1 MAQPYET
8 AHIVGRLA
16 GEDPGHPRQKIVA
29 WLREESPADIPR
41 FNEAYEQTLAR
52 DAARAYLGKDVWA
65 SYEAFGVLPAAQ
77 ALGGIGSP
85 DADERWAHTVGP
97 LRSSPDPG

>member
-8 AHIVGRLA
+8 AHIVGRLT

-52 DAARAYLGKDVWA
+52 DAALAYLGKDVWA

-85 DADERWAHTVGP
+85 DADERWARIVGP
-97 LRSSPDPG
+97 RRSSSDPG